1 MSHPAL
7 IISPVINGITTRR
20 ESQYAIVAMHVKFR
34 KGKSPSWLLE
44 RLRGPFWR
52 QFAGFRVKH
61 GNPRAATLASGHYSH
76 SLLYWSEQAS
86 RLSEQ
91 STPSRT
97 GSGTNLKLNGAKWH
111 RLKCGDL
118 KKAGHVLESP
128 SCSSPGSSRH
138 EVNIDNMLWLYC
150 GSSI

>member
-7 IISPVINGITTRR
+7 IISPVINGIITRR

-76 SLLYWSEQAS
+76 SLCIGAS
-86 RLSEQ
+86 RLRAY
-91 STPSRT
+91 PSSQR
-97 GSGTNLKLNGAKWH
+97 
-111 RLKCGDL
+111 RLGRDQGL
-118 KKAGHVLESP
+118 T
-128 SCSSPGSSRH
+128 
-138 EVNIDNMLWLYC
+138 
-150 GSSI
+150 